1 MNHIKKTPLDLL
13 DDIYSL
19 AYWMTG
25 SENVSHDLVNK
36 TYLFANTRT
45 RESDLLKTFRKCY
58 VDQFGQHADFCIS
71 GKICK
76 THLQPI
82 ESLRQ
87 WAADIKL
94 SVLLSEISGL
104 QHREISDIVG
114 KPIDT
119 VRLWLYWGRKLLA
132 NDGLLQASA

>member
-1 MNHIKKTPLDLL
+1 MTPITKTPLDLL
-13 DDIYSL
+13 DNIYSL

-25 SENVSHDLVNK
+25 SESISHDLVNK
-36 TYLFANTRT
+36 TYLYANTRT
-45 RESDLLKTFRKCY
+45 RESDLLKTFRRCY
-58 VDQFGQHADFCIS
+58 VDQFGQYADFCTNR
-71 GKICK
+71 K
-76 THLQPI
+76 TCTCHHELL

-94 SVLLSEISGL
+94 SVLLNEISGL
-104 QHREISDIVG
+104 KHSQISAIVG
-114 KPIDT
+114 KPVDT

>member
-1 MNHIKKTPLDLL
+1 MKQIKKTPLDLL

-25 SENVSHDLVNK
+25 SENASHDLVNK
-36 TYLFANTRT
+36 TYLFADTRT
-45 RESDLLKTFRKCY
+45 RETDLLKTFRKCY
-58 VDQFGQHADFCIS
+58 VDQFGQQADFCIN
-71 GKICK
+71 GKTCK
-76 THLQPI
+76 THLQLI

-94 SVLLSEISGL
+94 TVLLSEISGL
-104 QHREISDIVG
+104 KHRQISGIVG
-114 KPIDT
+114 KPVDT
-119 VRLWLYWGRKLLA
+119 VRLWLYWGRKILA